1 MERLN
6 EIKAK
11 AIRDNVPIMQDAGI
25 LFCRDFIQAH
35 AVKNILE
42 IGTAVGF
49 WSIAMALLDARIK
62 ITTIEFNHARY
73 LEAHENV
80 HKLGLDAQ
88 IECVWMDAK
97 DYQTN
102 KQFDLIFLDGPKAQ
116 HSSYFKTFI
125 NNLTP
130 EGTILVD
137 NINFHGHVA
146 NRKKLIFRRNLR
158 HMVEKIAYFQEMVEH
173 NPNYITHKYDVGDG
187 ILLIWRKYPES
198 IDCDMITKGD
208 SI

>member
-1 MERLN
+1 MERLSQ
-6 EIKAK
+6 IKAK
-11 AIRDNVPIMQDAGI
+11 AVMNNVPIMQDAGI
-25 LFCRDFIQAH
+25 LFCQDFIQAH
-35 AVKNILE
+35 AVKHILE

-49 WSIAMALLDARIK
+49 WSIAMALLDPQIR
-62 ITTIEFNHARY
+62 ITTIEFKHARY
-73 LEAHENV
+73 LEAKENV
-80 HKLGLDAQ
+80 HKLGLDSQ
-88 IECVWMDAK
+88 IECIWMDAK
-97 DYQTN
+97 DYRTD

-116 HSSYFKTFI
+116 QLSYFNTFI
-125 NNLTP
+125 NNLKP
-130 EGTILVD
+130 QGTVLVD

-146 NRKKLIFRRNLR
+146 NRRKLVFRKNLR
-158 HMVEKIAYFQEMVEH
+158 HMVDKIAHFTETLER

>member
-6 EIKAK
+6 EIKTK
-11 AIRDNVPIMQDAGI
+11 AILNNVPIMQDAGV
-25 LFCRDFIQAH
+25 LFCQDFICSH
-35 AVKNILE
+35 HVIHILE
-42 IGTAVGF
+42 IGTAVGY
-49 WSIAMALLDARIK
+49 WSIAMAHLNPKIR

-73 LEAHENV
+73 LEAMNNVKSFGLEN
-80 HKLGLDAQ
+80 Q
-88 IECVWMDAK
+88 IDCVWMDAK
-97 DYQTN
+97 DFKTDQ
-102 KQFDLIFLDGPKAQ
+102 KFDLIFLDGPKAQ
-116 HSSYFKTFI
+116 QLNYFRLFI
-125 NNLTP
+125 DNLSAD
-130 EGTILVD
+130 GTVLVD

-146 NRKKLIFRRNLR
+146 NRNHLRFRKNLR
-158 HMVEKIAYFQEMVEH
+158 HMVEKIAHFQSLVES